1 RLSPSLTSLG
11 KIANRI
17 PKYEYFFKNI
27 ENNSFFN
34 EFVSE
39 LNGIFLKIM
48 VELKKYYFGG
58 FS

>member
-1 RLSPSLTSLG
+1 SLG

-17 PKYEYFFKNI
+17 PKYEYFFKNT

>member
-1 RLSPSLTSLG
+1 G

-17 PKYEYFFKNI
+17 LKHEYFFKNAK
-27 ENNSFFN
+27 NNSLFD

-48 VELKKYYFGG
+48 VKLNKYYFGG

>member
-1 RLSPSLTSLG
+1 MNIFL
-11 KIANRI
+11 KIQKIIR
-17 PKYEYFFKNI
+17 
-27 ENNSFFN
+27 FFN